1 MLYPQGPKSDDLTY
15 VASLRLPA
23 GWKYG
28 TALPVSKEAAGEIE
42 FAPASLTTVM
52 DSPVI
57 AGAYFKDIDLSPG
70 QKPQHTLYIAADG
83 PAAWGGAA
91 GTRPARVRTVVH
103 DVALCFVWQSSD
115 RCS

>member
-1 MLYPQGPKSDDLTY
+1 MLQLAVLNWYLVILYPQGMRSDDITY

-42 FAPASLTTVM
+42 VAPASLTTVM

-70 QKPQHTLYIAADG
+70 QKPQHALHISGDG
-83 PAAWGGAA
+83 PAALEASA
-91 GTRPARVRTVVH
+91 GDRQDLR
-103 DVALCFVWQSSD
+103 QSIAGEM
-115 RCS
+115 